1 MAAAGE
7 DCMTKLLPRAR
18 PKQPDET
25 GFSQAPELGTGDTRG
40 VFADRMG
47 PILEVTE
54 DVSV

>member
-1 MAAAGE
+1 
-7 DCMTKLLPRAR
+7 MTKLLLRAK

-47 PILEVTE
+47 PILKVTE